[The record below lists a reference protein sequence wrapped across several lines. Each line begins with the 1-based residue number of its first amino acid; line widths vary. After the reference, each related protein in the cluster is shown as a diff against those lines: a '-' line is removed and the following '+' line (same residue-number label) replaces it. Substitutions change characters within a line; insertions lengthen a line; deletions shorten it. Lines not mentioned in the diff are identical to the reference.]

1 VYSKIA
7 EHFVYPL
14 GDAVLHTNV
23 TKYLASLEKSQWWS
37 LDRLVEL
44 QNQKLRSL
52 IDHAYNKVPYYR
64 RVFDEGGLS
73 VRDIQTIDD
82 LPKLPILTKD
92 LIRQNF
98 TDLMAQ
104 DYQKWRPF
112 LDSSSG
118 STGEP
123 LRYYTTMDAL
133 SMGWA
138 GAFRSWSWAG
148 YRLGDKRVTLAGSAL
163 VPSKRPSVPQR
174 LRFLAERNMPLSAVH
189 MTQDT
194 MAFYTERVERYRPKF
209 IRGYASALG
218 LFAEY
223 LKERGICLQ
232 GVKAVF
238 PTAEMLL
245 PNHRRTIETQFACQ
259 VLDQYG
265 SNDGGPQALEC
276 VTHDGYHITAERAIL
291 EFVDSDGKS
300 AGPERP
306 ADILATDLHN
316 YAMPFIRYAVG
327 DRAILSGSPCS
338 CKRGL
343 PLIKSLEG
351 RTTDVIRFDNG
362 IILSGPAVAA
372 IFRDYYHVK
381 QYQVVQTAGNS
392 LLVRVVK
399 GEHYDQADT
408 DRFTAMIRS
417 HVGRDTEIAVEFVDE
432 IASTTASKYRFIVSR
447 VSGV

>member
-1 VYSKIA
+1 MYETLARHI
-7 EHFVYPL
+7 VYPL
-14 GDAVLHTNV
+14 GDAILHTNV

-44 QNQKLRSL
+44 QNQKLCSL
-52 IDHAYNKVPYYR
+52 IDHAYNKVPYYH
-64 RVFDEGGLS
+64 RVFDERGLS
-73 VRDIQTIDD
+73 VRDIQTVDD
-82 LPKLPILTKD
+82 LSKLPILTKD

-98 TDLMAQ
+98 SDLVAQ

-138 GAFRSWSWAG
+138 AAFRSWSWAG

-163 VPSKRPSVPQR
+163 VPSKRPSVSQR
-174 LRFLAERNMPLSAVH
+174 LRWLAERNMPLSAVH
-189 MTQDT
+189 MSQDT
-194 MAFYTERVERYRPKF
+194 MASYAERIARYRPRF
-209 IRGYASALG
+209 VRGYPTALY

-223 LKERGICLQ
+223 LKGRGICLR

-238 PTAEMLL
+238 TTAEMLL
-245 PNHRRTIETQFACQ
+245 PDYRRIIESQFACQ
-259 VLDQYG
+259 VFDQYG
-265 SNDGGPQALEC
+265 SNDGGPEALEC

-291 EFVDSDGKS
+291 EFVDSDGKA
-300 AGPERP
+300 AGPESS
-306 ADILATDLHN
+306 ADIITTDLHN

-327 DRAILSGSPCS
+327 DRAVLAGRLCS
-338 CKRGL
+338 CGRGL

-351 RTTDVIRFDNG
+351 RTTDVIRFDSG
-362 IILSGPAVAA
+362 IVLSGPAVTL
-372 IFRDYYHVK
+372 IFSDCHIR

-399 GEHYDQADT
+399 GEHYTQADT
-408 DRFTAMIRS
+408 DHFTGLIRS
-417 HVGRDTEIAVEFVDE
+417 HVGRDIEIAVESVDE
-432 IASTTASKYRFIVSR
+432 IATTKAGKHRFIVSR